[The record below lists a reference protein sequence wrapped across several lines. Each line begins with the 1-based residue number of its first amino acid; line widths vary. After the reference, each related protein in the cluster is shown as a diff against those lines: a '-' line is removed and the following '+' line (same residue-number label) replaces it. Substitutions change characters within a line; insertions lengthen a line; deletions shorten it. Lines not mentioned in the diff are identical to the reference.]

1 MENELSYPF
10 IDGVLV
16 SRHAGANI
24 GRDCSVIIVIIIIPI
39 VFFYCFL
46 SEIFIQILS
55 SLSSLETKEQQYI
68 RLQISLSLGCKSF

>member
-10 IDGVLV
+10 VDGVLV
-16 SRHAGANI
+16 SRHARANI
-24 GRDCSVIIVIIIIPI
+24 RRDCSVIIVIVIIPI
-39 VFFYCFL
+39 VFFYSFL

-55 SLSSLETKEQQYI
+55 SLNSLETKEQQYI